1 MEVARKLVLDESIEW
16 PSADISF
23 VWESHADASFIAT
36 MHFSRVVGL
45 PERDLKLNFG
55 RPLAVSWEDEYF
67 DHIPTPSPIPRCTL
81 PRLDHYAY
89 PIIWVEG
96 SAWADRYAASLYTEE
111 EFRSH
116 PVRHYLL
123 VAMNDILHVL
133 AKQPPVAIWVPSVD
147 A

>member
-1 MEVARKLVLDESIEW
+1 
-16 PSADISF
+16 
-23 VWESHADASFIAT
+23 

-45 PERDLKLNFG
+45 PARDLKLSFG
-55 RPLAVSWEDEYF
+55 WPLAVSWEDECF
-67 DHIPTPSPIPRCTL
+67 DHIPCPTPIPRCSL
-81 PRLDHYAY
+81 PRWDHYAY
-89 PIIWVEG
+89 RILWVEG

-111 EFRSH
+111 EFQSR

-133 AKQPPVAIWVPSVD
+133 VKQPPVATWVPSVD